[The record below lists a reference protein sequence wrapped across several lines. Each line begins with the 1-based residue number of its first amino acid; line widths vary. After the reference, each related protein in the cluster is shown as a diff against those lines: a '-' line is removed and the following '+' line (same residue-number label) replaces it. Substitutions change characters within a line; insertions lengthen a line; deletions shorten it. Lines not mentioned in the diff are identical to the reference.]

1 MINLLHVPPDK
12 LKKEDKLNGHEKGWM
27 TVITIKKGVKLPK
40 GCFRNVTVTFDT
52 ASKKETIVYRT
63 SELVEVIRDC

>member
-1 MINLLHVPPDK
+1 MINLLNVPPDK
-12 LKKEDKLNGHEKGWM
+12 LKKGDKVNGHEKGWM

-52 ASKKETIVYRT
+52 AASKKETMVFRT
-63 SELVEVIRDC
+63 SELVEVIR